1 MPLPSCNP
9 VSASCSQG
17 GNATSMQSLSIISS
31 SSFPHKYAFLQISCF
46 SFRVS
51 FFFIFPLLL
60 PALSSLDT
68 PCSLRVSHPPL
79 APYVLPSPSFPFP
92 CPAPPWAQLL
102 CSPTF
107 CHFLPDSSL
116 PSSIS
121 STPAACPESSTSPLL
136 QYICRAQPRMPL
148 SLTTRITESMQ

>member
-51 FFFIFPLLL
+51 VFFYFSSPPSSSQFPGYSM
-60 PALSSLDT
+60 LSQGL
-68 PCSLRVSHPPL
+68 
-79 APYVLPSPSFPFP
+79 SPSFGTLCPSQPILSLPLP
-92 CPAPPWAQLL
+92 CSSLGTTPLL
-102 CSPTF
+102 S
-107 CHFLPDSSL
+107 HFLPLSPRLFPSQFYQLYPSCLPRVLHFSL
-116 PSSIS
+116 ATIHMQG
-121 STPAACPESSTSPLL
+121 TAKDA
-136 QYICRAQPRMPL
+136 
-148 SLTTRITESMQ
+148 TEPYDQNY